1 MDSIEVESLKRLVK
15 KNGDPL
21 PRSKRI
27 TWLNYPHL
35 VVAQSNGGS
44 SLFVDESDYYS
55 YIGVLRQ
62 MVRDRLLKVFA
73 FALLEKELRL
83 VVEPSR
89 LMLPRIMQRL
99 HARHSAHINNK
110 LDRIGHVFRGRFQSL
125 VFNQDD
131 LLEVVRSVHL
141 WPVRQGL
148 LRRPEHYPYGSHAAY
163 MGAADHLIDFVF
175 TGPVLE
181 QFSGDLESKRRAF
194 GRFVEQKALEP
205 DDYGIKI
212 ISPGI
217 GANLKSAANL
227 LRKAGAPDLETSKK
241 SSVKTLAERASLLL
255 SISLEHMISDSRRQ
269 ELVMARR
276 LLATA
281 AVLGASRSVT
291 EVAFFLQRDK
301 AQISRLVTQG
311 MDLLDNDEP
320 FALMFDALKA
330 KGAVKDFRE
339 L

>member
-1 MDSIEVESLKRLVK
+1 M
-15 KNGDPL
+15 
-21 PRSKRI
+21 
-27 TWLNYPHL
+27 
-35 VVAQSNGGS
+35 VAQSNGGTN
-44 SLFVDESDYYS
+44 LFSDESDYHFYLEM
-55 YIGVLRQ
+55 LRQ

-99 HARHSAHINNK
+99 HAKHSAHINSK
-110 LDRIGHVFRGRFQSL
+110 FARIGHVFRGRFQSL

-148 LRRPEHYPYGSHAAY
+148 LRRPEHYAYSSHAVY
-163 MGAADHLIDFVF
+163 MGAEDKLIDFVS
-175 TGPVLE
+175 TSLVLE
-181 QFSGDLESKRRAF
+181 QFGGDLESKRRAF
-194 GRFVEQKALEP
+194 GRFVEQKAVEP
-205 DDYGIKI
+205 DDYGIKT

-217 GANLKSAANL
+217 GAHASNAANL
-227 LRKAGAPDLETSKK
+227 LRKAHAPEEAIKK
-241 SSVKTLAERASLLL
+241 SSLGTLAERASLLL
-255 SISLEHMISDSRRQ
+255 SISLENMVSSSRQ
-269 ELVMARR
+269 QDLVMARR

-281 AVLGASRSVT
+281 AVLGAARSVT
-291 EVAFFLQRDK
+291 EVAEFLQRDK
-301 AQISRLVTQG
+301 AQVSRLVTQG
-311 MDLLDNDEP
+311 MDLLENNEA
-320 FALMFDALKA
+320 FTLLFDALKA